1 MTILTIAAAL
11 MLATT
16 SMAQDNGKKP
26 PRTMNY
32 YPDQG
37 QIVCVNGNN
46 RYTRA
51 LYGANTRQRLETS
64 DRPVFASYD
73 RDNSL
78 NICFLMESNGQLQ
91 PLDSTTFCEAR
102 YEGGRRTYS
111 LGDDG
116 WLGGRVTL
124 TAMATF
130 YKEGAIWKIHTEGFL
145 DPPALHAVARK
156 LKKTKMTRE
165 GDYGLEP
172 RSSFEAAGLPLQT
185 LTWVNDSDTYIL
197 LTPQRT
203 LVVDTLGEQ
212 HFAQEEACRQAL
224 ISHLK
229 ISTPDPYINTLGASL
244 AAAADGLW
252 DGQTWLHGCC
262 GWRTPLA
269 GWRAAY
275 VADVLGWD
283 DRARSHFDAYA
294 KSMVTD
300 VPPVIPHPS
309 QDSIR
314 NLARAEEKWGTQ
326 M

>member
-1 MTILTIAAAL
+1 MKTSLTILALAFALAATGQT
-11 MLATT
+11 M
-16 SMAQDNGKKP
+16 DKGKKA
-26 PRTMNY
+26 PRAMNY
-32 YPDQG
+32 HPDQG

-78 NICFLMESNGQLQ
+78 NITFLIETDGRLQ
-91 PLDSTTFCEAR
+91 PLDSTSFCEAR
-102 YEGGRRTYS
+102 YEGGMRSYT
-111 LGDDG
+111 LGDKL
-116 WLGGRVTL
+116 WQGGQVSL

-130 YKEGAIWKIHTEGFL
+130 SQEGAIWKFRTDGFPT
-145 DPPALHAVARK
+145 PPALHAVVKK
-156 LKKTKMTRE
+156 LKKPKMTRE

-172 RSSFEAAGLPLQT
+172 RSSYEGAGLPLQT
-185 LTWVNDSDTYIL
+185 LTWVCDSDSATYIL
-197 LTPQRT
+197 LTPDRQ

-212 HFAQEEACRQAL
+212 HYQEEEATRQEL
-224 ISHLK
+224 ISRLR
-229 ISTPDPYINTLGASL
+229 IVTPDPYINTLGANL

-252 DGQTWLHGCC
+252 DGNTWLHGCI

-294 KSMVTD
+294 RSMVTN
-300 VPPVIPHPS
+300 VPPVKPTAGS
-309 QDSIR
+309 FSLR
-314 NLARAEEKWGTQ
+314 
-326 M
+326 